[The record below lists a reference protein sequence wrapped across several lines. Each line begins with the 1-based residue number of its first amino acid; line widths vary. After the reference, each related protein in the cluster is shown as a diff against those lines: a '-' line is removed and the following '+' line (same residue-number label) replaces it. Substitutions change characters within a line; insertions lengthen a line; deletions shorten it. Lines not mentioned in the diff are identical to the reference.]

1 MKNTV
6 VDVIIWW
13 LEVHISMFKMGQK
26 RHSPLILTYVWLSLI
41 FFHSYSQ
48 HYMILS
54 LYYRLPYCGYPIKSW
69 RTFYVNIFE
78 VFPYYHEEAEALKQS
93 IYCCGAL
100 ICKAQ
105 FAVTAS
111 RSRNNFTP
119 NTWTCEVKLRIHDSS
134 ISISRPNYLGS
145 YWALNGL
152 SVSVSFSEI

>member
-13 LEVHISMFKMGQK
+13 LEVHITMFKMGQK

-54 LYYRLPYCGYPIKSW
+54 LYYRLPYCGCPIKSW

-78 VFPYYHEEAEALKQS
+78 VFSYYHEEAEALKQS
-93 IYCCGAL
+93 IYC
-100 ICKAQ
+100 K
-105 FAVTAS
+105 FVVTAS

-119 NTWTCEVKLRIHDSS
+119 NMWIEAANSWFIH
-134 ISISRPNYLGS
+134 INIKGQ
-145 YWALNGL
+145 L
-152 SVSVSFSEI
+152 SG